1 MFHLIAL
8 LLLQT
13 KSKIMQHNL
22 KNLLFLTC
30 LSFLMICINVS
41 CKKETKSRMPQ
52 QYTIEQLYNNVDI
65 YGADFNQ
72 DETKI
77 LIGTNKSGIY
87 NVGEMT
93 ISDTSLSMLTNSTN
107 DAFYAE
113 KYVVGTDQFI
123 YSADKGGDENSHL
136 YVKSVNDTTVK
147 DITPWPNSANTFLG
161 WSNDKKSIYISS
173 NKRDVKYFDLM
184 KIEVGSWTPTMI
196 YQNDEGYEVSLIS
209 ASERYVS
216 LSKSVTTDKNE
227 LYMYD
232 TTSKTNKKISNDSES
247 TWYSMAFEKN
257 DSIFYFS
264 TNDGGEFSYLVKYNI
279 NSGAQEKVY
288 EDKWDVVNM
297 SLSENE
303 KYRTVFI
310 NEDGKNKI
318 LLFDHAT
325 GKQVKF
331 PEIADGDVLGVNIS
345 RSEQNMLL
353 SIGSSTSPRNL
364 YLYNI
369 AANELKKLTN
379 SLNPAINEDDLVKAE
394 VVRFKSFDGMEIP
407 AIYYKPLQA
416 DKNNKAGALVWVHGG
431 PGGQSR
437 VGFSNSIQYLVNHGY
452 AVLAVNNR
460 GSSGYG
466 KSFYKMDNKDHS
478 NGDLKD
484 CIYGKK
490 WLQQQEYIDSSAIGI
505 YGGSYGGCMVLGALA
520 FHPDEF
526 KVGVNLFGVANWL
539 RTLKSIPPYWESF
552 RKALYDEMG
561 DPYTQDSVRLRSIS
575 PLFNYEKINKPLL
588 VFQGSNDVR
597 VLKVESDEI
606 VAGVKKNGVP
616 VEYVLY
622 PDEGHGFNKKENQM
636 TTSIKTLEF
645 LDKYLKPKKE
655 LKD

>member
-13 KSKIMQHNL
+13 KSKIMQYNL
-22 KNLLFLTC
+22 KSLLFLTC
-30 LSFLMICINVS
+30 LSFLMVCINVS

-52 QYTIEQLYNNVDI
+52 QYTIEQLYDNVDI

-136 YVKSVNDTTVK
+136 YVKSVNDTIVK

-161 WSNDKKSIYISS
+161 WSNDKKSIYVSS

-247 TWYSMAFEKN
+247 TWYAMAFEKN

-279 NSGAQEKVY
+279 NSGNQEKVY

-369 AANELKKLTN
+369 TNNELKKLTN

-394 VVRFKSFDGMEIP
+394 IVRFKSFDGMEIP

>member
-30 LSFLMICINVS
+30 LSFLMVCINVS

-93 ISDTSLSMLTNSTN
+93 ISDTSLSMLTNSIN

-136 YVKSVNDTTVK
+136 YVKSVNDTLVK

-161 WSNDKKSIYISS
+161 WSNDKKSIYVSS

-279 NSGAQEKVY
+279 NSGNQEKVY

-478 NGDLKD
+478 NGDLRD